1 MGQARIFTPE
11 NRLAGVLSSLQGVA
25 PERLVADAEARVAR
39 LETAIRAYVGDR
51 LTPIM
56 AFADLSEAAL
66 FAGCQELGAMSLD
79 ISEVAAAGGMV
90 AIGEAARGISAM
102 VEGLLDRGVWHTD
115 ALKLHLDALVLLSQT
130 PSPGATQVKAIMDQ
144 LLTMRRSIGISE

>member
-11 NRLAGVLSSLQGVA
+11 NRLARVLSSLQGA
-25 PERLVADAEARVAR
+25 TAEQLVANAEARVAG
-39 LETAIRAYVGDR
+39 LETAIRAYVQDR

-56 AFADLSEAAL
+56 AYADLDEAAL
-66 FAGCQELGAMSLD
+66 FARCQDLGAMSLD

-90 AIGEAARGISAM
+90 TIGEAARGISAM

-115 ALKLHLDALVLLSQT
+115 ALKLHLDALALLSQT
-130 PSPGATQVKAIMDQ
+130 PSPGAAQVKAIMDQ